1 VRERNEVFTEF
12 LLVSRFACVCSGWG
26 KLVGRCKRRSWG
38 LERRLVS
45 GGKLLLL
52 NFTKFW

>member
-12 LLVSRFACVCSGWG
+12 LLVSRFTCVCSGWG
-26 KLVGRCKRRSWG
+26 KLVGRCERRSWG

-45 GGKLLLL
+45 GGKLL
-52 NFTKFW
+52 FA